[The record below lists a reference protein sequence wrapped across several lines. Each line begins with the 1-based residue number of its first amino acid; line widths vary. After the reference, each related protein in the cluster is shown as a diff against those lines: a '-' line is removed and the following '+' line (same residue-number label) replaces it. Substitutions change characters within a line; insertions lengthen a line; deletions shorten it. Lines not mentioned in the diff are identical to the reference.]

1 MCCCDIVIC
10 LQRFIPSEF
19 GNDVTR
25 THAVDE
31 GHGLFDTKVQIR
43 RTIEAEGIP
52 HTFVVANFFTGHFLP
67 TLSELR
73 GITSPIDTV
82 VILGDGNTKGT

>member
-1 MCCCDIVIC
+1 VA
-10 LQRFIPSEF
+10 
-19 GNDVTR
+19 R

-31 GHGLFDTKVQIR
+31 GHKLFDTKVQIR

-52 HTFVVANFFTGHFLP
+52 HTYVVANHLTRHCLP
-67 TLSELR
+67 TLSELL
-73 GITSPIDTV
+73 GITSPIIDTV